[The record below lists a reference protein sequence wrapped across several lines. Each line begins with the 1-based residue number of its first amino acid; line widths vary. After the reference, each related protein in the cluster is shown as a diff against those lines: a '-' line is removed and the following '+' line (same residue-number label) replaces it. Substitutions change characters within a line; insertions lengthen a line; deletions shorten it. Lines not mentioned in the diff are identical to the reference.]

1 MVRSTV
7 ADSILGGLQ
16 LAAGS
21 RLEDESL
28 SLKNELGKKRLR
40 QADQDYAA
48 GELDLSN
55 KRVENTTNL
64 INLAYLPDK
73 LETERQQGVATLAD
87 TRATTRQTELG
98 NAKSSDELIQARRAS
113 SQTDLVNGLGEGG
126 FLNGRSANV
135 LDVAKGRMDLVVAA
149 LNQSLPFLSTLRAD
163 GSETGATIVGLERI
177 EPKEGKPGGWLPI
190 LAGGE
195 KGAAPGTVNGTSDKN
210 DIIQVFTDEQLQGH
224 FSAGLSTALSGE
236 GRKSPYLRANAQLD
250 ALNKSGRYD
259 EENANVNAA
268 DQVLKPAIANS
279 PLPIGAQR
287 ALNADINIMI
297 ANRDFDSLKTLADRI
312 GASDEFSAMVSQ
324 YRADFDANE
333 ADRVEEETY
342 YTSKPEFKSET
353 RKLSEAEKSEIRR
366 GRYNP
371 QTGTYMAPSAEAAEA
386 KIAELEKPTT
396 PTSSIANTIDTAIGV
411 ISRVYPSQ
419 MRKIAPEL
427 AVQAAIEGKRK
438 VSPEARTYT
447 PSQSDIDSLGKF
459 LKTPEARKIAA
470 SPEVA
475 ANVREF
481 ANNGSFDSQ
490 SLITLGK
497 QKGEKAVLE
506 TLIAASVGFDKPEE
520 ASKFIQEGLN
530 LTQRG
535 QVDLSAKDAQGMK
548 VEAATEER
556 AQRQLNFDVARETN
570 SMILDTIDRE
580 EGAITQV
587 SDLIGTIKEGL
598 VDEDFAIWDE
608 TNPVTS
614 RTFEAAKRLGRF
626 ASMNNNGQL
635 KQQASTALTEVT
647 AAFMLQKA
655 KQNTSWYESFWS
667 DFTRA
672 NKQPSLTQLAN
683 LIVKNSDNTIA
694 FRNPSS
700 SAPYEGNITQSE
712 LKQLVGE
719 AAAIQIIGN
728 APEVEF

>member
-40 QADQDYAA
+40 QADQDYAS
-48 GELDLSN
+48 GEIKLENERLA
-55 KRVENTTNL
+55 NTTNL
-64 INLAYLPDK
+64 INLAYLPDN

-87 TRATTRQTELG
+87 TRATTRKTALG
-98 NAKSSDELIQARRAS
+98 NAKSSDELIQSRRS
-113 SQTDLVNGLGEGG
+113 ESQLGLVNGLGEGG
-126 FLNGRSANV
+126 FLNGRSANA
-135 LDVAKGRMDLVVAA
+135 LDVLKTRPDLVLAG
-149 LNQSLPFLSTLRAD
+149 LNQSLPFLSTLRKD
-163 GSETGATIVGLERI
+163 GAETGATIVGLQRI
-177 EPKEGKPGGWLPI
+177 EPKGDNPGGWVPI
-190 LAGGE
+190 MSGGE
-195 KGAAPGTVNGTSDKN
+195 KGEAPGTLNGTADEN
-210 DIIQVFTDEQLQGH
+210 DPVQVFTDEEVQAN
-224 FSAGLSTALSGE
+224 FAAGLSTALSGE
-236 GRKSPYLRANAQLD
+236 GKKSNYLRANAQLA
-250 ALNKSGRYD
+250 ALDRSGRYA
-259 EENANVNAA
+259 EEDANVNAA

-279 PLPIGAQR
+279 PLPIIAQR
-287 ALNADINIMI
+287 TLNARINTAM
-297 ANRDFDSLKTLADRI
+297 ASRDFAALEALAEQI
-312 GASDEFSAMVSQ
+312 GATDEFSAMVSQ
-324 YRADFDANE
+324 YRADFDQKE
-333 ADRVEEETY
+333 AVRVEEGSY
-342 YTSKPEFKSET
+342 YTDRPEFKSET
-353 RKLSEAEKSEIRR
+353 RKLSESEKSEIRR
-366 GRYNP
+366 GRFNKK
-371 QTGTYMAPSAEAAEA
+371 TGTYMPPSAEAAEA
-386 KIAELEKPTT
+386 RIARLEAPTT
-396 PTSSIANTIDTAIGV
+396 PTSSISNMLDTAIDV
-411 ISRVYPSQ
+411 LTRVYPDE
-419 MRKIAPEL
+419 MRKVAPES
-427 AVQAAIEGKRK
+427 AVQEAMKGKRK
-438 VSPEARTYT
+438 VSPDARNYR
-447 PSQSDIDSLGKF
+447 PSQSDINALSKF

-470 SPEVA
+470 SSEVEG
-475 ANVREF
+475 NVREF

-506 TLIAASVGFDKPEE
+506 TLIAASVGFDNPEE
-520 ASKFIQEGLN
+520 AATFIQEGLN

-535 QVDLSAKDAQGMK
+535 QLDLSAKDAQGMR
-548 VEAATEER
+548 VEAAAEDR
-556 AQRQLNFDVARETN
+556 QQRQLDFDVTKETN

-580 EGAITQV
+580 EGAVTKV

-598 VDEDFAIWDE
+598 VDENFAIWDE
-608 TNPVTS
+608 ANPVTS
-614 RTFEAAKRLGRF
+614 RTFEAAKRLGRL
-626 ASMNNNGQL
+626 ASMPNNGQL
-635 KQQASTALTEVT
+635 KQQATTALTEVT

-712 LKQLVGE
+712 LKKLVGE